1 MIAYEVELPVFQG
14 PLDLLLHLIER
25 QELDISVVS
34 LARVTEQ
41 YLQYLARAEHVDAA
55 ALADF
60 LAIAARLVWI
70 KSRLLLP
77 QPPVEE
83 KTEDEEEDPGE
94 SLARQLR
101 VYKQFKM
108 VAEALR
114 LREQQGLRCYV
125 RLATSPTIERRLDM
139 TGLTVLDLAM
149 AMQRVLAE
157 TPIVMEEEMVRP
169 FLVTIHDKIAL
180 ACRLLQQQPAL
191 KFRCLLAQAIDRV
204 DVVVSL
210 LAVLELVKRRQIIVE
225 QPELFGEILIR
236 PAPGADLRGTLT
248 AAMSEMS
255 AAAGAADEAPA
266 SREPAPTPDRL
277 H

>member
-1 MIAYEVELPVFQG
+1 MTAYEIELPVFQG

-41 YLQYLARAEHVDAA
+41 YLQYLARAEQVDAA

-77 QPPVEE
+77 QPPAAEE
-83 KTEDEEEDPGE
+83 TEEAEEDPGE

-101 VYKQFKM
+101 VYKQFKA

-114 LREQQGLRCYV
+114 QREQQGLRSYV
-125 RLATSPTIERRLDM
+125 RLAATPAIERRLDV
-139 TGLTVLDLAM
+139 TGLSVLDLAA

-157 TPIVMEEEMVRP
+157 APILMEKEMVRP

-180 ACRLLQQQPAL
+180 ACRLLQQQPEL
-191 KFRCLLAQAIDRV
+191 RFRHLLAPAIDRV

-210 LAVLELVKRRQIIVE
+210 LAVLELVKRRQITVE

-236 PAPGADLRGTLT
+236 PALGADLARTLAEAVS
-248 AAMSEMS
+248 AAT
-255 AAAGAADEAPA
+255 AAAGVADEVLASPAPA
-266 SREPAPTPDRL
+266 PAPGQRR
-277 H
+277 

>member
-1 MIAYEVELPVFQG
+1 MTAYEIELPVFQG

-34 LARVTEQ
+34 LAMEKKQ

-77 QPPVEE
+77 QPPAAEE
-83 KTEDEEEDPGE
+83 TEEEEEDPGE

-101 VYKQFKM
+101 VYKQFKA

-114 LREQQGLRCYV
+114 QREQQGLRSYV
-125 RLATSPTIERRLDM
+125 RLAATPAIERRLDV
-139 TGLTVLDLAM
+139 TGLSVLDLAA

-157 TPIVMEEEMVRP
+157 TPILMEKEMVRP

-180 ACRLLQQQPAL
+180 ACRLLLQQPEL
-191 KFRCLLAQAIDRV
+191 RFRHLLAPVIDRV

-210 LAVLELVKRRQIIVE
+210 LAVLELVKRRQITVE

-236 PAPGADLRGTLT
+236 PAPGADLARTLAEAVS
-248 AAMSEMS
+248 AAT
-255 AAAGAADEAPA
+255 AAAGVADEALA
-266 SREPAPTPDRL
+266 SPAPAPAPGQRR
-277 H
+277 

>member
-1 MIAYEVELPVFQG
+1 MTAYEIELPVFQG

-83 KTEDEEEDPGE
+83 KAEDEEEDPGE

-101 VYKQFKM
+101 VYKQFKA

-114 LREQQGLRCYV
+114 QREQQGLRCYV

-157 TPIVMEEEMVRP
+157 TPITMEDQMVRP

-180 ACRLLQQQPAL
+180 ACRLLQGQPEL
-191 KFRCLLAQAIDRV
+191 KFRCLLGPKIDRV

-210 LAVLELVKRRQIIVE
+210 LAVLELVKRRQIVVE

-236 PAPGADLRGTLT
+236 PAPGADLMGTL
-248 AAMSEMS
+248 AEAMS
-255 AAAGAADEAPA
+255 AATAAAGVADEALA
-266 SREPAPTPDRL
+266 NPAPTPTPGSRQ
-277 H
+277 